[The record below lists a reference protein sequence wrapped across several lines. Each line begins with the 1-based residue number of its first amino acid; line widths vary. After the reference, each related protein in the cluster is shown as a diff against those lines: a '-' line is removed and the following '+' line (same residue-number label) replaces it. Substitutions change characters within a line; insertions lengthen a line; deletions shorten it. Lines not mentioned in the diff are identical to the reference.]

1 MLRGSARDDSQGRP
15 PSSAAGTRRGF
26 DRVRAAT
33 RRVASRSGS
42 LRRAGP
48 GAAMPPHGLSGVC
61 SGVSSHGRRR
71 AVEKDDVLGRPQGLV
86 PAAFDWFGRLVRVGT
101 DGFVCSSGRLAG
113 TTGAH
118 WQPQFTA
125 SGITIHRD
133 RDVEFG
139 PRRTKPAEPL
149 GSAPRAV
156 ARGLVRPCTALSV
169 GAVPSECALAS
180 YPHAHAGT
188 LTKLAEGRD
197 AFPAE
202 KHVLDFNSFSFLDS
216 GKSFVW
222 NMDGL
227 PHTVTPSK
235 IFLAETR

>member
-149 GSAPRAV
+149 GAGAQSRIVPWRLRAS
-156 ARGLVRPCTALSV
+156 RLGGLVRPCTALSV

-180 YPHAHAGT
+180 YPRAHAGT

-202 KHVLDFNSFSFLDS
+202 KHVPDSNSFSF
-216 GKSFVW
+216 
-222 NMDGL
+222 
-227 PHTVTPSK
+227 
-235 IFLAETR
+235 R

>member
-86 PAAFDWFGRLVRVGT
+86 PAAS
-101 DGFVCSSGRLAG
+101 DGFVCSSGRLVG

-125 SGITIHRD
+125 SGITIYRD
-133 RDVEFG
+133 RDVEFW

-202 KHVLDFNSFSFLDS
+202 KHVPDSNSFSF
-216 GKSFVW
+216 
-222 NMDGL
+222 
-227 PHTVTPSK
+227 
-235 IFLAETR
+235 R